1 MTGFRFV
8 SWVCFHANFIAGAAQ
23 QLGQQFTYW
32 DCRLHH
38 NGEAVVPWFFR
49 EGPAFVTNASGS
61 EKLHMALAAEL
72 RAIGG
77 VRAGM
82 LPPKTARTEQVSNI
96 ALDQSIRESRES
108 QSSNAKWIKSQMPA
122 SCQSRKRL
130 QQVIPEPQPNS

>member
-1 MTGFRFV
+1 MPFRTYRENGDV
-8 SWVCFHANFIAGAAQ
+8 VTIGSCELDSQQNSVPVAN
-23 QLGQQFTYW
+23 
-32 DCRLHH
+32 
-38 NGEAVVPWFFR
+38 
-49 EGPAFVTNASGS
+49 
-61 EKLHMALAAEL
+61 HMALATEL

-82 LPPKTARTEQVSNI
+82 LPPKTARTEELSNI